1 MPEGQVVSVFEHL
14 SQDSALLHTLHLR
27 LITMGKII
35 IIKNLTSVTLTN
47 YFFLTGKNSGNI
59 FWSKYRLVLI
69 TQPKK

>member
-47 YFFLTGKNSGNI
+47 YFVFNWKEFRQYFLEQAQTC
-59 FWSKYRLVLI
+59 LDD
-69 TQPKK
+69 TA